1 MTRTR
6 LKKGVVLTIKVAIG
20 ALVLVMV
27 GRHVA
32 RVWKELQSGAG
43 VLHLEAG
50 WLVPSLLL
58 YVLGLCGFG
67 IFYGRIL
74 KSSSTPI
81 GYYPALRAYLISHLG
96 KYVPGKALVV
106 VLRAGLSTPYG
117 ARPATAAFATLYETL
132 VMMASGGLLAGLIF
146 LGVASRPVVIP
157 LGFGRE
163 VPFPLMLLGFAM
175 GLPLLVLAQA
185 KVFPKLSAVI
195 RTPFP
200 GVGADALPRFS
211 NGLLA
216 EGMCWSLAGWILL
229 GASQV
234 LVIQALTPSGVDP
247 AIWPLVIASVA
258 LATVAGF
265 AVAIFP
271 GGLVI
276 REGVLMAALG
286 PTIGEQS
293 AVVAALVLRLV
304 WVLGEVV
311 SAALLSLARPP
322 LPSPSLLES

>member
-1 MTRTR
+1 MGA
-6 LKKGVVLTIKVAIG
+6 KKGIVLTIKVVIG

-32 RVWKELQSGAG
+32 RVWEELRSGGG
-43 VLHLEAG
+43 VLHLETG

-58 YVLGLCGFG
+58 YLMGLCGFG

-74 KSSSTPI
+74 KASSTPI

-106 VLRAGLSTPYG
+106 VMRVGLSTPYG
-117 ARPATAAFATLYETL
+117 ARPATSAFATLYETL
-132 VMMASGGLLAGLIF
+132 VMMASGGLLAGMVFALST
-146 LGVASRPVVIP
+146 SRPVLIP
-157 LGFGRE
+157 IGNGWELGL
-163 VPFPLMLLGFAM
+163 PLMALGFAM

-185 KVFPKLSAVI
+185 KVFPKFLAVI
-195 RTPFP
+195 RTPFR
-200 GVGADALPRFS
+200 GVGAEALPRFS
-211 NGLLA
+211 HRLLV
-216 EGMCWSLAGWILL
+216 EGMLWSAGGWALL

-234 LVIQALTPSGVDP
+234 AVIRALSPGGVDP
-247 AIWPLVIASVA
+247 LIWPLVIGSVA

-286 PTIGEQS
+286 PTIGEQP

-322 LPSPSLLES
+322 LPSPSLVKP